1 MQVRMSGATRF
12 QILDE
17 DGDELPGA
25 WEFAWEGRD
34 PFEAVMATV
43 SEVSGRAWEWSARGP
58 RSGRFSPVR
67 CRKMAIRVGNVLR
80 KNRRAAAAAYIARVV
95 AEEFELKQRRKVDA
109 GAVLEV
115 LSGKREPSEEE
126 REAQPELLAAVM
138 LRALRDA
145 LKAAVECEGGLRVL
159 WRAE

>member
-17 DGDELPGA
+17 DGDELPGS
-25 WEFAWEGRD
+25 WEYPWEGRD
-34 PFEAVMATV
+34 PFEAVMAAVT
-43 SEVSGRAWEWSARGP
+43 EVSGRPWEWSARGP

-67 CRKMAIRVGNVLR
+67 CRKMAVRVANVLR
-80 KNRRAAAAAYIARVV
+80 KNRRVATAAFIARVV
-95 AEEFELKQRRKVDA
+95 AEEFELKQRRKVDPS
-109 GAVLEV
+109 AVLEV

-126 REAQPELLAAVM
+126 RESQPELLAAVM
-138 LRALRDA
+138 LRGLREALR
-145 LKAAVECEGGLRVL
+145 AAVECDGGLRVL